1 MKMSGLEFK
10 ISEMAGRIKALREIV
25 GLPVEKMAEKTGVTT
40 AEYIDCEAGKSDLT
54 FAFLYRC
61 ALALGVDVTDII
73 EGSSPRLA
81 GYTVTR
87 SGGGQKID
95 QAHGM
100 TYYNMAASFKNRIAE
115 PLYVISSYSEEAQ
128 TEDIEL
134 TTHEGQECDIVLT
147 GSLKVKVGDHTEILH
162 EGDTIYYD
170 SSTPHGMIAVGG
182 ADCIFYAIVL
192 NPAGEPMQN
201 ITHGG
206 VREFTPTLGK
216 AVKPHEK
223 RVWEDYCKPV
233 EDENGV
239 LKSISFENEDK
250 FNFAFDIIDRL
261 GTEKPDKLAMLHID
275 KNKTERRFTF
285 GDMKRASSQTA
296 NYFRSLGI
304 KRGDRVMLIL
314 KRHYEFWFSMLAL
327 HKLGAVAIPATNQ
340 LKEHDI
346 SYRLTAGGIGA
357 VICTAD
363 GDVSYEVEKA
373 EKQCGGERIKVMVG
387 GSRDGWHDFD
397 AEYDSSDKK
406 PE

>member
-1 MKMSGLEFK
+1 M
-10 ISEMAGRIKALREIV
+10 
-25 GLPVEKMAEKTGVTT
+25 
-40 AEYIDCEAGKSDLT
+40 
-54 FAFLYRC
+54 
-61 ALALGVDVTDII
+61 
-73 EGSSPRLA
+73 
-81 GYTVTR
+81 
-87 SGGGQKID
+87 
-95 QAHGM
+95 
-100 TYYNMAASFKNRIAE
+100 
-115 PLYVISSYSEEAQ
+115 
-128 TEDIEL
+128 
-134 TTHEGQECDIVLT
+134 
-147 GSLKVKVGDHTEILH
+147 
-162 EGDTIYYD
+162 
-170 SSTPHGMIAVGG
+170 
-182 ADCIFYAIVL
+182 
-192 NPAGEPMQN
+192 
-201 ITHGG
+201 
-206 VREFTPTLGK
+206 
-216 AVKPHEK
+216 
-223 RVWEDYCKPV
+223 WEDYCKPV

-314 KRHYEFWFSMLAL
+314 KRHYEFWFSILAL

-373 EKQCGGERIKVMVG
+373 EKQCGGERIK
-387 GSRDGWHDFD
+387 
-397 AEYDSSDKK
+397 
-406 PE
+406 